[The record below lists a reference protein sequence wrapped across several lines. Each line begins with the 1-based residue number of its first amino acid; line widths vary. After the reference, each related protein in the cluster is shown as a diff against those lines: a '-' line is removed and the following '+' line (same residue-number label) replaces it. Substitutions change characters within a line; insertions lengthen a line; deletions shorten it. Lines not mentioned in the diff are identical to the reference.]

1 MIIKKFQGPTEVDAL
16 TKAKEELG
24 SEAVIMNIKT
34 IKPRG
39 LKKLFKP
46 TVVEVTAALDEVE
59 KKVNKAEKIDYVAD
73 EEINL
78 KKLEEKEGL
87 EAKLENLQMLLE
99 QQLHETTDNKNEEK
113 KEGIVV
119 KEKTKEDKKGSFQ
132 FVKMIYNIMLQN
144 EIDEKY
150 ANQVIDEVEKIM
162 RNDTQIDY
170 LLSNI
175 YQKLILKFGKPTGIK
190 FSGNGPK
197 VVFFIGP
204 TGVGK
209 TTTIAKLASV
219 FQLEHKKKVAFLTAD
234 TYRIAA
240 PEQLRTYANIL
251 NAPLSICY
259 TPEDI
264 KDTLDNYKDYDLVLV
279 DTAGYSHKNTEQQL
293 QIKQLIDSV
302 DEKYDKEIYLVL
314 SATTKYNDLK
324 NIADSYAEIT
334 DYNIIFTKLDETSTY
349 GNILNIKLYTG
360 AELSYSTNGQNVPND
375 VEIFNSQKIVKL
387 LLGGKQ

>member
-1 MIIKKFQGPTEVDAL
+1 MDRFSRFNPKVSFSFFV
-16 TKAKEELG
+16 
-24 SEAVIMNIKT
+24 SVILLVLLNFNPFFLSVSLIA
-34 IKPRG
+34 G
-39 LKKLFKP
+39 L
-46 TVVEVTAALDEVE
+46 
-59 KKVNKAEKIDYVAD
+59 
-73 EEINL
+73 
-78 KKLEEKEGL
+78 
-87 EAKLENLQMLLE
+87 
-99 QQLHETTDNKNEEK
+99 
-113 KEGIVV
+113 
-119 KEKTKEDKKGSFQ
+119 
-132 FVKMIYNIMLQN
+132 IYNIMLQN

-293 QIKQLIDSV
+293 QIKQLIDAV